1 MQHPLFSN
9 TEIQQFIFEFNP
21 KNIDALHFGKPLFDA
36 ISNSELAAQIERRAH
51 IQLKLPSWYS
61 KLNIIYPPKSN
72 LAQSSSEL
80 TAQKKSNLLKEL
92 VKELR
97 ISTNIGADLT
107 SGFGVDAHFMSTLFE
122 RFVSVEPNKELLE
135 LQKHNS
141 KSFELSNR
149 TFHLSKAFE
158 FLAQPFDVLYI
169 DPSRRD
175 EHQKQLIEL
184 NHCIPD
190 CILNYNQL
198 SSNSDLFLIKASP
211 MVDISQSLRMLPHCF
226 RVDLITVHFELKE
239 ILFFNAK
246 TKSNSN
252 PEIHIHHYRKDR
264 LQWSEFKFNKTQNE
278 KNEISISPLNDF
290 LFEPHPGMMKARCS
304 SQITSRFDC
313 AALER
318 NTHLYTAAED
328 RVLFEGRR
336 FKVIS
341 HFPFSKRN
349 MKSLVG
355 GHFHVISKNFKLSVH
370 EIRRQFK
377 IKEGKNEY
385 LFFTQES
392 EPIVIRAIRVDRIEI
407 EN

>member
-21 KNIDALHFGKPLFDA
+21 KNIDALHFGKPFFKA

-51 IQLKLPSWYS
+51 IQYKLPSWYS
-61 KLNIIYPPKSN
+61 KLNILYPPKGN

-80 TAQKKSNLLKEL
+80 TAQKKTNLLKEL
-92 VKELR
+92 MKELG
-97 ISTNIGADLT
+97 ISKNSAADLT

-135 LQKHNS
+135 LQKYNS
-141 KSFELSNR
+141 QSFEFINR
-149 TFHLSKAFE
+149 TFHLSKAFD
-158 FLAQPFDVLYI
+158 FLAQSFDVLYV

-175 EHQKQLIEL
+175 EHHKQLIEL

-198 SSNSDLFLIKASP
+198 SSSSNLFLIKASP

-246 TKSNSN
+246 NKSNSN
-252 PEIHIHHYRKDR
+252 PEIHIHHYRKER
-264 LQWSEFKFNKTQNE
+264 LHWSEFTFHKTQNE

-290 LFEPHPGMMKARCS
+290 LFEPHPGMMKAGCS

-313 AALER
+313 AALDR

-349 MKSLVG
+349 MKSLIG
-355 GHFHVISKNFKLSVH
+355 GYFHVISKNFKLSVH

-377 IKEGKNEY
+377 INEGKNEY
-385 LFFTQES
+385 LFFAQES
-392 EPIVIRAIRVDRIEI
+392 EPIVIRAIRVDRNEI

>member
-21 KNIDALHFGKPLFDA
+21 KNIDALHFGKPLFKA

-51 IQLKLPSWYS
+51 IQYKLPSWYS
-61 KLNIIYPPKSN
+61 KLNILYPPKGN

-80 TAQKKSNLLKEL
+80 TAQKKTNLLKEL
-92 VKELR
+92 MKELG
-97 ISTNIGADLT
+97 ISKNSAADLT
-107 SGFGVDAHFMSTLFE
+107 SGFGVDAHFMGTLFE
-122 RFVSVEPNKELLE
+122 RFVSVEPNKELFE
-135 LQKHNS
+135 LQRHNS
-141 KSFELSNR
+141 LSFEFINR
-149 TFHLSKAFE
+149 TFHLSKAFD
-158 FLAQPFDVLYI
+158 FLAQSFDVLYI

-175 EHQKQLIEL
+175 QHHKQLIEL

-190 CILNYNQL
+190 CIVNYNHL
-198 SSNSDLFLIKASP
+198 SSSSDLFLIKASP

-246 TKSNSN
+246 NKSNSN
-252 PEIHIHHYRKDR
+252 PEIHIHHYRKER
-264 LQWSEFKFNKTQNE
+264 LQWSEFTFHKTQKE

-290 LFEPHPGMMKARCS
+290 LFEPHPGMMKAGCY
-304 SQITSRFDC
+304 SQITSRFNC
-313 AALER
+313 AALDR

-355 GHFHVISKNFKLSVH
+355 GYFHVISKNFKLSVH
-370 EIRRQFK
+370 EIRCQFK

-385 LFFTQES
+385 LFFAQES
-392 EPIVIRAIRVDRIEI
+392 EPIVIRAIRIDHIGI

>member
-9 TEIQQFIFEFNP
+9 TEIQQLIFEFNP
-21 KNIDALHFGKPLFDA
+21 KNIDALHFGKPLFKT
-36 ISNSELAAQIERRAH
+36 ISNSEIAAQIERRAH
-51 IQLKLPSWYS
+51 IQHKLPSWYS
-61 KLNIIYPPKSN
+61 KLNILYPPKGN

-80 TAQKKSNLLKEL
+80 TAQKKTNLLKEL
-92 VKELR
+92 MKELG
-97 ISTNIGADLT
+97 ISTNSAVDLT
-107 SGFGVDAHFMSTLFE
+107 SGFGVDAYFLSTLFE

-141 KSFELSNR
+141 QSFETSNR
-149 TFHLSKAFE
+149 TFHLSKAFD
-158 FLAQPFDVLYI
+158 FLAQSFDVLYI

-175 EHQKQLIEL
+175 EHHKQLIEL

-198 SSNSDLFLIKASP
+198 SSSSDLFLIKASP
-211 MVDISQSLRMLPHCF
+211 MVDISQTIRMLPHCF

-246 TKSNSN
+246 YKSNSN
-252 PEIHIHHYRKDR
+252 PKIHIHHYRKDS
-264 LQWSEFKFNKTQNE
+264 LQWSEFAFNKIQKE

-290 LFEPHPGMMKARCS
+290 LFEPHPGMMKAGCS

-313 AALER
+313 AALDR
-318 NTHLYTAAED
+318 NTHLYTASED
-328 RVLFEGRR
+328 RALFEGRR

-341 HFPFSKRN
+341 RFPFSKRN
-349 MKSLVG
+349 MKSLVS

-377 IKEGKNEY
+377 IKEGENEY